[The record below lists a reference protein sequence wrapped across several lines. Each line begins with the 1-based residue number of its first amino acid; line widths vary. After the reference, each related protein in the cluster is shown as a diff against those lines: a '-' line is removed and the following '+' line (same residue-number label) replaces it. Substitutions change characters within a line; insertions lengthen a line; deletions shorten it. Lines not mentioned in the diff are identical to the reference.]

1 MPGPLNSEQ
10 RPWIALNMAMTA
22 DGKVSGPRE
31 RIASIDAKT
40 SMRQMSEFGS
50 PRDHDRLLKIRAS
63 MDGVICGRHTIE
75 SGAIDL
81 GPGPGK
87 YIKLRKKN
95 GLSPYNRRII
105 VSASGQLDLQC
116 RVFQEDFS
124 PILIATTE
132 SGKAACE
139 KPFSTMPWIKIHS
152 FGKSRIDWGIL
163 TCWLKKHWN
172 IHRTV
177 LEGGGTLNDAF
188 FRHSLVDEIF
198 LTICPVFFGGK
209 SNATISDGVGIP
221 NLSDASRF
229 RCVEH
234 KCIQGEMFLRYLA
247 VKTD

>member
-1 MPGPLNSEQ
+1 MPGSLHSKQ

-31 RIASIDAKT
+31 RRASIDAKT
-40 SMRQMSEFGS
+40 SMQHMSEFGS
-50 PRDHDRLLKIRAS
+50 PRDHARLLRIRAS

-105 VSASGQLDLQC
+105 VSASGQVDLQC

-132 SGKAACE
+132 TGKAACE

-152 FGKSRIDWGIL
+152 FGDSQIDWGKL

-172 IHRTV
+172 IHRMV
-177 LEGGGTLNDAF
+177 LEGGGMLNDGF

-198 LTICPVFFGGK
+198 LTICPVLFGGK

-221 NLSDASRF
+221 NLSDATRF